1 LFWIH
6 WNRKSS
12 QWTFYKPNAND
23 PITLESEHFFVV
35 SFAILLFSMVVIYG
49 KKILGKNCL
58 MSYKMNNE
66 TLTMKKHVECE
77 NFNIG
82 DKNSNEVAQI

>member
-1 LFWIH
+1 
-6 WNRKSS
+6 
-12 QWTFYKPNAND
+12 
-23 PITLESEHFFVV
+23 
-35 SFAILLFSMVVIYG
+35 MV
-49 KKILGKNCL
+49 KQILGKNCL
-58 MSYKMNNE
+58 MFYKMNNE